1 MGDWIIFVKDKQRR
15 FICRAGKMPFYVF
28 MRVHPGSLI
37 VRRNTMK
44 KKIVSLVLASVMA
57 IGLMACG
64 GGSSDGGQ
72 TDGAADAGADSTAS
86 TEASGSDLNIM
97 LETPVESLDPQE
109 ATDGT
114 SFEVIADFTDGLM
127 QMDEDGQAVNAIAES
142 YELSDDDL
150 TWTFKLREDA
160 VWSNGTPVTAAD
172 FVFGWQR
179 AVDPAVASEYSYM
192 LSDIGQVKNAA
203 AIISGDMDKSEL
215 GVTAVDEHTLQVELE
230 APVSYF
236 LSLMYFPTFYPINEE
251 FFNSCGDSFATSPDT
266 LLSNGAFVV
275 DDYEPAATAF
285 HLTKNA
291 DYYDADIVQLPGL
304 NYQVIQDSQQALMSY
319 QTGDLDMTLVNGEQ
333 VDQVKDD
340 PAFRAIGAGYL
351 WYVSPN
357 MSAVSELANQNIRYA
372 MTFAIDRDSIT
383 ENVLKDGSAP
393 TYTAVPPQF
402 AAGPDGSD
410 FSEDQTKFSDV
421 CAFDAAK
428 AADYWQQGLSE
439 LGIESLELEMV
450 VDADDAPQKVA
461 QVLKEQW
468 ENTLPGLTVTLKVEP
483 KKQRVQDMQDGNFQ
497 LGLTRWGPDYADPM
511 TYLGMWIT
519 DNSNNYGLWSNADY
533 DAIIEEC
540 TTGEIATDAE
550 ARWAKLFDAEQIV
563 MDEAVIYP
571 LYTQCNAEMVSTNVS
586 GVEFHPVALNRVY
599 KRAAKN

>member
-1 MGDWIIFVKDKQRR
+1 
-15 FICRAGKMPFYVF
+15 
-28 MRVHPGSLI
+28 
-37 VRRNTMK
+37 MK
-44 KKIVSLVLASVMA
+44 KKLLSLVLASAMA

-64 GGSSDGGQ
+64 GGSDNAS
-72 TDGAADAGADSTAS
+72 TDGAADGSGDAA
-86 TEASGSDLNIM
+86 TETSASGSDLNVM

-127 QMDEDGQAVNAIAES
+127 QMDSDGQPVNAIAES
-142 YELSDDDL
+142 YEVTDDNL

-203 AIISGDMDKSEL
+203 AIIAGDMDKSEL
-215 GVTAVDEHTLQVELE
+215 GATAVDEHTLEVQLE

-236 LSLMYFPTFYPINEE
+236 LSLMYFPTFYPVNEE
-251 FFNSCGDSFATSPDT
+251 FFNSCGDSYATSPDT
-266 LLSNGAFVV
+266 LLSNGAFVM
-275 DDYEPAATAF
+275 DDYEPAATAL

-291 DYYDADIVQLPGL
+291 DYYDADTVQLSGIK
-304 NYQVIQDSQQALMSY
+304 YQVIQDSQQALMSY
-319 QTGDLDMTLVNGEQ
+319 QSGDLDMTLVNGDQ

-340 PAFRAIGAGYL
+340 PAFKAIGAGYL

-357 MSAVSELANQNIRYA
+357 MDAVPELANQNIRYA
-372 MTFAIDRDSIT
+372 LTMAIDREAIT
-383 ENVLKDGSAP
+383 ENVLKDGSQP
-393 TYTAVPPQF
+393 TLTAVPRDF
-402 AAGPDGSD
+402 ATGPDGSF
-410 FSEDQTKFSDV
+410 FSEDQEQFSDV
-421 CAFDAAK
+421 CSFDAAA
-428 AADYWQQGLSE
+428 AADYWNQGLEE
-439 LGIESLELEMV
+439 LGITSLELDMV
-450 VDADDAPQKVA
+450 VDDDDAPKKVS

-468 ENTLPGLTVTLKVEP
+468 ENTLPGLTVNLVTEP
-483 KKQRVQDMQDGNFQ
+483 KKQRVQDMQEGNFQ
-497 LGLTRWGPDYADPM
+497 LGLTRWGPDYDDPM
-511 TYLGMWIT
+511 TYLGMWVT

-533 DAIIEEC
+533 DAIIADC
-540 TTGEIATDAE
+540 TTGQYVSDAE
-550 ARWAKLFDAEQIV
+550 ARWNALYDAEKIV
-563 MDEAVIYP
+563 MDEAVIFP
-571 LYTQCNAEMVSTNVS
+571 LYTQSNAEMLSTSVS